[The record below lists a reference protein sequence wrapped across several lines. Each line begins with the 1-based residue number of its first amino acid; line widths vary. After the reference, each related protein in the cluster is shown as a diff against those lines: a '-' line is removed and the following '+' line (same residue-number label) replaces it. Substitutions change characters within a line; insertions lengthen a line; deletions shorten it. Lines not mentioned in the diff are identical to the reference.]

1 MRKNLGW
8 LIGAVVLAG
17 CVYAG
22 TVQAT
27 PSSQFVGTTVALGR
41 FSEIDVNL
49 HTIPADI
56 WQSRQKT
63 KGDSDVY
70 VQSNVWQPGGTTGW
84 HSHPGYA
91 FVLVREGSVRVKDGD
106 TCKSTI
112 YNEGDVFT
120 EMPGHVHK
128 ASNAGDGDL
137 VLLVTFVGLPPNT
150 PALIDEPNP
159 CDD

>member
-1 MRKNLGW
+1 MKRIIVGIVAALGVAASV
-8 LIGAVVLAG
+8 GSAA
-17 CVYAG
+17 
-22 TVQAT
+22 AT
-27 PSSQFVGTTVALGR
+27 PSHGFTGTPLGSTTIDSLSIQPSGPSVTLFVRVHQ
-41 FSEIDVNL
+41 D
-49 HTIPADI
+49 
-56 WQSRQKT
+56 
-63 KGDSDVY
+63 
-70 VQSNVWQPGGTTGW
+70 PGGTSGW

-120 EMPGHVHK
+120 EMPGHIHK

>member
-84 HSHPGYA
+84 HSHPA
-91 FVLVREGSVRVKDGD
+91 NVFVLVRSGRVAVSDGD
-106 TCKSTI
+106 TCTRTI
-112 YNEGDVFT
+112 YNKGDVFVET
-120 EMPGHVHK
+120 PGHVHK
-128 ASNAGDGDL
+128 ASNVGDEQQV
-137 VLLVTFVGLPPNT
+137 VLIATFVGLPPNT
-150 PALIDEPNP
+150 PPTTDEANP
-159 CDD
+159 C